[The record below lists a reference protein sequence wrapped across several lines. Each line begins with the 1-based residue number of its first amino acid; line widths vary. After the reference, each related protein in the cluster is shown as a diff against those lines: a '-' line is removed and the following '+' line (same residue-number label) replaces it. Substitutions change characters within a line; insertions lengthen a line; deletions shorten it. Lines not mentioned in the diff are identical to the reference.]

1 MVAGDWVST
10 LDFLIITQARA
21 TLAMTG
27 AAMAHVTLETAEAP
41 AGSYYKAVMRVGH
54 GCEGSPMR
62 EMRVKVPDGMVSVK
76 PMPKPG
82 WKVSTVI
89 GKLEAPYESH
99 GKTITE
105 GVTEIRWTGGKLL
118 DEHYDEFVFRGQLPD
133 RTGETLYV
141 PIVQICEKGE
151 SRWIEIPAA
160 GQKSDDLKEPAP
172 AIRLTP
178 KAK

>member
-1 MVAGDWVST
+1 
-10 LDFLIITQARA
+10 
-21 TLAMTG
+21 
-27 AAMAHVTLETAEAP
+27 
-41 AGSYYKAVMRVGH
+41 
-54 GCEGSPMR
+54 MR

-82 WKVSTVI
+82 WQVSTVI
-89 GKLEAPYESH
+89 GKLAIPYESY

-151 SRWIEIPAA
+151 ARWIEILAA

>member
-1 MVAGDWVST
+1 MNRIRTAA
-10 LDFLIITQARA
+10 LAA
-21 TLAMTG
+21 TIMLAMTG
-27 AAMAHVTLETAEAP
+27 AATAHVTLETAEAP

-54 GCEGSPMR
+54 GREGSPMR

-82 WKVSTVI
+82 WEVSTVI
-89 GKLEAPYESH
+89 GKLATPYESH

-105 GVTEIRWTGGKLL
+105 GVTEVRWTGGKLL

-133 RTGETLYV
+133 RAGETLYV

-172 AIRLTP
+172 ALRLTP
-178 KAK
+178 KTK

>member
-1 MVAGDWVST
+1 MNRIRVAALVAT
-10 LDFLIITQARA
+10 A

-62 EMRVKVPDGMVSVK
+62 EMRVKVPDGMVNVK

-82 WKVSTVI
+82 WEVSTVI
-89 GKLEAPYESH
+89 GKLATPFESH

-105 GVTEIRWTGGKLL
+105 GVTEVRWTGGRLL

-172 AIRLTP
+172 AIRLIQ